1 MLRNTFACLVDE
13 SRECVIDW
21 CATCT
26 TWTRARASCSTTVAA
41 TRTCS
46 TASPSSGT
54 TPSSPLPCP
63 MKWGWLHDFALDCFR
78 FALEHEAFDAMTIVD
93 SDQLGLRPGYVSSY
107 SSTA

>member
-1 MLRNTFACLVDE
+1 
-13 SRECVIDW
+13 
-21 CATCT
+21 
-26 TWTRARASCSTTVAA
+26 
-41 TRTCS
+41 
-46 TASPSSGT
+46 
-54 TPSSPLPCP
+54 